1 MQNKSSERTYNFIDL
16 FAGIGGFRIALQQLG
31 GECVFSSEWDKA
43 AKETYF
49 QNYGEVPFGDITK
62 SEIKSLIPDK
72 FDVLCA
78 GFPCQPFSIAG
89 VSKKLSLGRETGF
102 EDKTQG
108 TLFFDVCRILKAKR
122 PRAFMLENVKIYND
136 TAQIK
141 QKISEVEIQTV
152 EKNLTLEFSGM
163 LEARKFTGKI
173 VDAVTG
179 TTLAKRGSN
188 KIKDAFSMVD
198 DTLGLDTRGT
208 IKGVLENGVKGTIL
222 NGIGKKK

>member
-1 MQNKSSERTYNFIDL
+1 MANYELQSDEVVLYEGTVTSKAYKGNIQMTLTSQKIIFEREKGL
-16 FAGIGGFRIALQQLG
+16 F
-31 GECVFSSEWDKA
+31 K
-43 AKETYF
+43 KER
-49 QNYGEVPFGDITK
+49 ELVDI
-62 SEIKSLIPDK
+62 I
-72 FDVLCA
+72 
-78 GFPCQPFSIAG
+78 
-89 VSKKLSLGRETGF
+89 
-102 EDKTQG
+102 
-108 TLFFDVCRILKAKR
+108 
-122 PRAFMLENVKIYND
+122 MLENVKIYND

-141 QKISEVEIQTV
+141 QKISEVEMQTV